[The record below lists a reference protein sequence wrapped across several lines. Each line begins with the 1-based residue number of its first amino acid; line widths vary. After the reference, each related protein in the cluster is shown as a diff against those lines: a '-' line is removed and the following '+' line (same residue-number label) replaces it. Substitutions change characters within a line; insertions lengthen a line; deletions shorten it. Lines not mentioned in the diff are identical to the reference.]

1 MPHSDSGWPLSNGV
15 AYTFVPPSSNDELD
29 LMQME
34 PARTPPRLRLC
45 ELKSPLAGP
54 YDFTLEAGAC
64 AVIAGP
70 SGSGKSLFLRMIA
83 DLDPNEG
90 VVWQDDRPRRSL
102 RASDWRRAAPYV
114 AADAGWWLDEVEAH
128 FAPEHRDAGRDL
140 ALRLGLTD
148 GQFDGAVARLSTG
161 ERQRLA
167 IIRALVLSSP
177 VLLLDEPTSA
187 LDPMAIDLVE
197 GVLKERL
204 AAGTSVLMVSHDE
217 QQAVR
222 LQATRYEMV
231 ERKLTRLA

>member
-1 MPHSDSGWPLSNGV
+1 MTS
-15 AYTFVPPSSNDELD
+15 
-29 LMQME
+29 
-34 PARTPPRLRLC
+34 LRLSG
-45 ELKSPLAGP
+45 LKSPLAGP
-54 YDFTLEAGAC
+54 YDFALESGAC
-64 AVIAGP
+64 AVISGP
-70 SGSGKSLFLRMIA
+70 SGAGKSLFLRMIA

-90 VVWQDDRPRRSL
+90 DIWQDERPRRSL
-102 RASDWRRAAPYV
+102 RAPDWRKAVPYV
-114 AADAGWWLDEVEAH
+114 AADAGWWLDEVAEH
-128 FAPEHRDAGRDL
+128 FAPDDRKSARDL
-140 ALRLGLTD
+140 ALRLGLAD

-204 AAGTSVLMVSHDE
+204 TAGTSVLMVSHDE